1 MDFLRDTK
9 GQSLVEWLVAAAII
23 IAVVGG
29 VLLTIANT
37 LKGKLEAVNN
47 GL

>member
-1 MDFLRDTK
+1 MQFLQDTK

-23 IAVVGG
+23 IAVVAG

-47 GL
+47 DL

>member
-1 MDFLRDTK
+1 MQFLRDSE
-9 GQSLVEWLVAAAII
+9 GQSMVEWLVAAAII

-37 LKGKLEAVNN
+37 LKSKLEAVNN
-47 GL
+47 DL